1 MRHVTRPDV
10 LAASPLRDPA
20 RAAARPAFT
29 LVELLV
35 VIGIIALLIS
45 ILLPS
50 LNRAREQAKQ
60 TQCMNNLRQLG
71 LAIVMYC
78 NNNQQAL
85 PRAAPAAKGQA
96 PHNGQPGN
104 DRPEDW
110 IYWQTGRNLQDSA
123 LGPFLAKPINPA
135 YFMCPSDNGE
145 GRLAILTGG
154 PYKYSYVLSKWMSS
168 FPINGDTNVNNIAM
182 KITRVKNASHKM
194 LFYEEDETT
203 IDDGHG
209 NPTTSGTGSNLLAIR
224 HDFNRKRP
232 DQGLTNNA
240 DRRGNVAFCDGHA
253 EYYDRRTMHRT
264 ETIMPLV
271 P

>member
-1 MRHVTRPDV
+1 MEHVTPPAGV
-10 LAASPLRDPA
+10 LVSPSKA
-20 RAAARPAFT
+20 VAARRAFT

-71 LAIVMYC
+71 IAIVMYC
-78 NNNQQAL
+78 NNNGQAL
-85 PRAAPAAKGQA
+85 PRASPAARGQA
-96 PHNGQPGN
+96 PHNTQPGN

-110 IYWQTGRNLQDSA
+110 IYWQTGRFLQDSA
-123 LGPFLAKPINPA
+123 LAPFLAKPINVA
-135 YFMCPSDNGE
+135 FFMCPSDAGD
-145 GRLAILTGG
+145 GRLALLAGG
-154 PYKYSYVLSKWMSS
+154 PYRYSYVLSKWMSS
-168 FPINGDTNVNNIAM
+168 FPINSDTNVNNIAM
-182 KITRVKNASHKM
+182 KITRVKHAPRKM

-209 NPTTSGTGSNLLAIR
+209 NPTTSGSGSNLLAIR
-224 HDFNRKRP
+224 HDFNRRRP

-240 DRRGNVAFCDGHA
+240 ERRGNVAFCDGHA
-253 EYYDRRTMHRT
+253 EYMDRRTLHTRG
-264 ETIMPLV
+264 TIMPLE